1 MASRRSAEARRPPTR
16 LYLFTPRIG
25 DPRLFVDKLQSALAG
40 GDIAALLLRVESDGD
55 EEVRSTVAAL
65 APRIQRH
72 EAALLLDRRPQLA
85 ASLNA
90 DGAHLPG
97 VDALKRA
104 LADLKPERIAGVG
117 GLKTRH
123 DAMIAAESGADY
135 VMFGE
140 PDAAGLRPSF
150 AAVLGRVAWWA
161 ELFEVPCVAYAA
173 SVEEAGPLAAGGADF
188 IALGDWAWAGEPA
201 AAVKAA
207 AAAIKP
213 AEEVE

>member
-1 MASRRSAEARRPPTR
+1 MAAARTAQAARPPTR
-16 LYLFTPRIG
+16 LYLVTPRLG
-25 DPRLFVDKLQSALAG
+25 DAQLLLHHVESALDAG
-40 GDIAALLLRVESDGD
+40 EVAAVLLRVSDQD
-55 EEVRSTVAAL
+55 LRTAAATL
-65 APRIQRH
+65 GRPVQSRGV
-72 EAALLLDRRPQLA
+72 ALLLDARPDLV
-85 ASLNA
+85 ASFDA
-90 DGAHLPG
+90 DGCHLMG
-97 VDALKRA
+97 AEALERA
-104 LADLKPERIAGVG
+104 LPILKPDRIAGVG

-140 PDAAGLRPSF
+140 PDAAGLRPGF
-150 AAVLGRVAWWA
+150 AAVLERVAWWA

-173 SVEEAGPLAAGGADF
+173 SFEEVGPLAAGGADF

-213 AEEVE
+213 TEEVE